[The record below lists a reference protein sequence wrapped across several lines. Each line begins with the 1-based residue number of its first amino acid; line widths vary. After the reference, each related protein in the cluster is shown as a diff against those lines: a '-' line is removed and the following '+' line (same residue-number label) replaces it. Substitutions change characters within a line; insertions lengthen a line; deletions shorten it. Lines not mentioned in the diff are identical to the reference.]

1 MRACLATDP
10 RCAWEDRE
18 ARPYDTPICDF
29 ELPAAQA
36 RKLSGFEFGRVV
48 SSPFRRCLQ
57 TAAVRRITSGLV
69 LLAPGLALL
78 CSWLWPLGAC
88 TAACLSRIRVSARLD
103 VTTGCGGCARDRDG
117 GGALRAGGGH
127 GAGQAQRV
135 ARRPRGEFCVCRLT
149 GGRSSS
155 LGCVFSH
162 QRPRVFSMSS
172 PT

>member
-57 TAAVRRITSGLV
+57 TASVRRTTKDLD

-78 CSWLWPLGAC
+78 CSWLWPHGSSGLLRRPFATHKDVVCLFDAC
-88 TAACLSRIRVSARLD
+88 GCCTTACL
-103 VTTGCGGCARDRDG
+103 
-117 GGALRAGGGH
+117 
-127 GAGQAQRV
+127 
-135 ARRPRGEFCVCRLT
+135 LT
-149 GGRSSS
+149 D
-155 LGCVFSH
+155 
-162 QRPRVFSMSS
+162 P
-172 PT
+172 PE